1 MYILTKLFYRLECVD
16 ITILK
21 VKEIE
26 TPLFSFIWGKKV
38 AGRINRNVLLL
49 EYKSGGLQLFDII
62 ERMKAFRV
70 RWLRNLLNRKNTDF
84 IRITVDNLAGNF
96 KGIVGL
102 QLLHH
107 SNHIKFN
114 IKSIYYERAIS
125 IWNSMKIE
133 PSIA

>member
-1 MYILTKLFYRLECVD
+1 M
-16 ITILK
+16 
-21 VKEIE
+21 
-26 TPLFSFIWGKKV
+26 
-38 AGRINRNVLLL
+38 
-49 EYKSGGLQLFDII
+49 
-62 ERMKAFRV
+62 
-70 RWLRNLLNRKNTDF
+70 
-84 IRITVDNLAGNF
+84 DNLAGNF

-133 PSIA
+133 PSIACKNDLKEEILYQNHLFKDQNGSMFKFPNASNKKSYMPLKFKLQLQYPSPKLIPIIGTWSHNLIDASGPKIFCRMVRVSIYT